1 MKRKLKITLSII
13 WMLTV
18 LFVLF
23 LSFSP
28 KFTRNIS
35 EHDVSTIDVWT
46 IRKETREQQV
56 LLPINLQEE
65 QIELYTIL
73 PKEFENRQTICF
85 WTRFQDV
92 KVFLDGKQIYETEE
106 ELRLGESMVSLWN
119 YVDIPDDMSGHVLEI
134 KMTTPYKIYKTFLE
148 KVVYGSAEEV
158 HSWMHKTYG
167 II

>member
-73 PKEFENRQTICF
+73 PKEFENRQTI
-85 WTRFQDV
+85 
-92 KVFLDGKQIYETEE
+92 
-106 ELRLGESMVSLWN
+106 
-119 YVDIPDDMSGHVLEI
+119 
-134 KMTTPYKIYKTFLE
+134 
-148 KVVYGSAEEV
+148 
-158 HSWMHKTYG
+158 
-167 II
+167 